1 MSKFETENLKI
12 SVDESDTTET
22 ITIATN
28 KGNKEIILN
37 IAGDIT
43 IRQTGNFVHKLSG
56 KYIISAQ
63 EGIWLDTLCGN
74 PLVSGGPMIELNS
87 PEPLPI

>member
-1 MSKFETENLKI
+1 MPKFETENLTI
-12 SVDESDTTET
+12 SVDDSDTAET

-28 KGNKEIILN
+28 NGKKEIVLN
-37 IAGDIT
+37 IVGDIT

-63 EGIWLDTLCGN
+63 EGIWLD
-74 PLVSGGPMIELNS
+74 GPMIELNS